1 MGLFDKRDTKKKKD
15 DFDSPV
21 EKIDLSAPDPVEM
34 EAEPPPAAEPQ
45 SAPAA
50 QSAAP
55 ASSSSDDDD
64 DYGDYDSGFGIDKAI
79 ELMRTLPADNV
90 ELVVQVVKLTLEL
103 TKVKVRS
110 IIDDATRKQEDIQ
123 GRIKV
128 LKGEIEE
135 FEKEIS
141 TRKEEIT
148 ALEADFAETTTVKD
162 RLQLAEKITRPGAGG
177 GGGASAPAKKISSE
191 GRDTAKAS
199 GSIGSPAGSSR
210 PMGSPGPGAKSS
222 VVIKK

>member
-21 EKIDLSAPDPVEM
+21 EKIDLSAPAPVEM
-34 EAEPPPAAEPQ
+34 EAEPPPATAEPQ
-45 SAPAA
+45 AAAPAA
-50 QSAAP
+50 QS
-55 ASSSSDDDD
+55 SSQKSSDD
-64 DYGDYDSGFGIDKAI
+64 DYGDYDSSFGIDKAI

-90 ELVVQVVKLTLEL
+90 ELVVQVVKLTLES

-110 IIDDATRKQEDIQ
+110 IINDATRKQEDIQ

-128 LKGEIEE
+128 LKGEIGE
-135 FEKEIS
+135 FEREIF

-148 ALEADFAETTTVKD
+148 GLEADYEETTTVKD
-162 RLQLAEKITRPGAGG
+162 RLQLAEKITKPGAGG
-177 GGGASAPAKKISSE
+177 PGPANKKVSSE
-191 GRDTAKAS
+191 GRDSAKAS
-199 GSIGSPAGSSR
+199 GSIGTPPGSTSR
-210 PMGSPGPGAKSS
+210 PMGSPGPSQGSKSS